1 VLCLNNVAFALLLT
15 LFAGLATTIGSA
27 ISFFA
32 KENKESFL
40 SISLGFSAGV
50 MIYVSMIEIFNKA
63 VDSMSGV
70 YGEKTAYV
78 YATIAFFV
86 GVLIIMLIDKLV
98 PDSINPHEPK
108 EMLYECESSL
118 TELECQQLQE
128 EAKNNDE
135 LMKTGLFS
143 AIAVAIHNF
152 PEGIATFASALVDP
166 NLGITVAIAVAIHN
180 MPEGIAVSV
189 PIYYAT
195 GDKKKAFIYSALSG
209 ITEPIGA
216 LAAYVVLLQVMN
228 EAILGFL
235 FAGVAGIMVFIS
247 LDELLPTAEKY
258 GQHHHA
264 IFGVF
269 AGMLVMAISLV
280 LLS

>member
-1 VLCLNNVAFALLLT
+1 MDNVLVAFILT

-32 KENKESFL
+32 KKDQGSFL
-40 SISLGFSAGV
+40 SVSLGFSAGV
-50 MIYVSMIEIFNKA
+50 MIYIAMIEMFSEA
-63 VDSMSGV
+63 VHSLESI
-70 YGEKTAYV
+70 YSESNAYL

-86 GVLIIMLIDKLV
+86 GIFVIMLIDKIV
-98 PDSINPHEPK
+98 PESINPHEPK
-108 EMLYECESSL
+108 ELMFECEDEL
-118 TELECQQLQE
+118 TEAECQELKE
-128 EAKNNDE
+128 KAEANDK
-135 LMKTGLFS
+135 LMKTGLFT

-152 PEGIATFASALVDP
+152 PEGIATFASALVNP
-166 NLGITVAIAVAIHN
+166 ALGLSVAIAVAIHN
-180 MPEGIAVSV
+180 IPEGIAVSV

-195 GDKKKAFIYSALSG
+195 GDKKKAFLYSALSG

>member
-1 VLCLNNVAFALLLT
+1 MDNVLVAFLLT

-32 KENKESFL
+32 KKDQGSFL
-40 SISLGFSAGV
+40 SVSLGFSAGV
-50 MIYVSMIEIFNKA
+50 MIYIAMIEMFSEA
-63 VDSMSGV
+63 VHSLESI
-70 YGEKTAYV
+70 YSESTAYS

-86 GVLIIMLIDKLV
+86 GILIIMLIDKLV

-108 EMLYECESSL
+108 ELMFECEADM
-118 TELECQQLQE
+118 TDAECQELKKQA
-128 EAKNNDE
+128 EANDE

-143 AIAVAIHNF
+143 ALAVAIHNF
-152 PEGIATFASALVDP
+152 PEGIATFASALVNP
-166 NLGITVAIAVAIHN
+166 TLGLSVAIAVAIHN
-180 MPEGIAVSV
+180 IPEGIAVSI

-209 ITEPIGA
+209 LTEPLGA
-216 LAAYVVLLQVMN
+216 LAAYVVLLNVMSD
-228 EAILGFL
+228 ALLGLL

-247 LDELLPTAEKY
+247 LDELLPTAEKH

-264 IFGVF
+264 IYGLVS
-269 AGMLVMAISLV
+269 GMLVMAISLV
-280 LLS
+280 LLG

>member
-1 VLCLNNVAFALLLT
+1 MDNVLIAFLLT

-32 KENKESFL
+32 KKNQESFL

-50 MIYVSMIEIFNKA
+50 MIYIAMIEMFSEA
-63 VDSMSGV
+63 AHSLESA
-70 YGEKTAYV
+70 YSESTAYL

-86 GVLIIMLIDKLV
+86 GIAIIMLIDKLV

-108 EMLYECESSL
+108 ELMFECEADM
-118 TELECQQLQE
+118 T
-128 EAKNNDE
+128 EAKCEELKEKARANDE

-152 PEGIATFASALVDP
+152 PEGIATFASALVNP
-166 NLGITVAIAVAIHN
+166 ALGVSVAIAIAIHN
-180 MPEGIAVSV
+180 IPEGIAVSV

-209 ITEPIGA
+209 LTEPLGA
-216 LAAYVVLLQVMN
+216 IAAYIVLLNIMT
-228 EAILGFL
+228 EAILGLL
-235 FAGVAGIMVFIS
+235 FAAVAGIMVFIS

-264 IFGVF
+264 IYGVF
-269 AGMLVMAISLV
+269 SGMLVMALSLV
-280 LLS
+280 LLG